1 MHLLECERFVLDLE
15 TMALSTDMLQAFVKV
30 ADHLSVSAAAADLGI
45 GKSLVSKR
53 VAQLEAAVKATLFS
67 RSTRKVAL
75 TSAGEA
81 YLDFAR
87 RALLEVAAAD
97 ERLRNLRTELTGQIR
112 LTAPISWGQRVLSR
126 LIPQFLALHPAIEIE
141 LLLGDRMMDLA
152 HERVDIALRWT
163 ASPAQDLVALPVARV
178 EWLICAAP
186 AYIEHAGAPA
196 EPGELAQHPC
206 MAYWRESSDD
216 AWHLH
221 RGEQQLHVRVHS
233 RYRANNPEVVADA
246 AMAGLGLALLPR
258 YVCEDALAAG
268 RLVRVLPQWTP
279 DTKFG
284 TRITAM
290 AAPDRMRFSRNRAF
304 LDFLTQRLGG
314 AA

>member
-1 MHLLECERFVLDLE
+1 MHLLECERFVLDPE

-87 RALLEVAAAD
+87 RTLFEMAAAD

-112 LTAPISWGQRVLSR
+112 LTAPISWGQRVLSK

-163 ASPAQDLVALPVARV
+163 AAPAQDLVALPVARV

-186 AYIEHAGAPA
+186 SYLEQAGTPS
-196 EPGELAQHPC
+196 EPHELAQHPC

-216 AWHLH
+216 AWHL
-221 RGEQQLHVRVHS
+221 RCGEQQLHVRVHS
-233 RYRANNPEVVADA
+233 RYRANNPEAVADA
-246 AMAGLGLALLPR
+246 ALAGLGLALLPL

-314 AA
+314 VA